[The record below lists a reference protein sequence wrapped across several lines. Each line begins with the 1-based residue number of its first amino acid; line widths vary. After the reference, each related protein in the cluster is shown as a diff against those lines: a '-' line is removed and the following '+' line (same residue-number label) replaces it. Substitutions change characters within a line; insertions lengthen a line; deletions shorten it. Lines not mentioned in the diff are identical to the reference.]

1 MSNIEITDRPC
12 IVVATNGHVWVA
24 KSIKQ
29 DSAWLHCTDARIID
43 TWGTTKGLNE
53 LVGGPTKETR
63 MDMPAP
69 VVSIANIA
77 LIASRLS
84 RVTMFQVKATR
95 SRQ

>member
-1 MSNIEITDRPC
+1 MSNFEITDRPC

-24 KSIKQ
+24 RSVKQ

-77 LIASRLS
+77 LIAVIPCNSAGWAKTFGS
-84 RVTMFQVKATR
+84 
-95 SRQ
+95 